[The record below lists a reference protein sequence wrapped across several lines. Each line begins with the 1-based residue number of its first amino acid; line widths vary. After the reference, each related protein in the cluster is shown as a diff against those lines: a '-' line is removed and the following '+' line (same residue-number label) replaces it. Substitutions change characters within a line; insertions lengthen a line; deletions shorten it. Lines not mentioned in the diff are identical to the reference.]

1 VLFLE
6 EHFQHQNRP
15 PAQLCRAILFKTGK
29 DVRNIQSDLSRR
41 LRYEAARL
49 PNKFSEN
56 DELFQLLTEAAEAL
70 DSAQSLTLRL
80 QEAAVVAETT
90 YDRNFSALFREAA
103 RTIEDL
109 QAKER
114 ASYLNGRRSAF
125 LEVLGCLP
133 KNDSIIAKGP

>member
-1 VLFLE
+1 MRSI
-6 EHFQHQNRP
+6 QN
-15 PAQLCRAILFKTGK
+15 
-29 DVRNIQSDLSRR
+29 DLSRR

-70 DSAQSLTLRL
+70 DNAQSLTQRL

-103 RTIEDL
+103 KAIEDL
-109 QAKER
+109 KTKER
-114 ASYLNGRRSAF
+114 AIYLDGRRSAF
-125 LEVLGCLP
+125 LEVLGSLP
-133 KNDSIIAKGP
+133 QTAG